1 MAIQLSGYLWL
12 RNTKLMSL
20 INSKNKK
27 ISNEDRSKLKKIV
40 DEIDS
45 LHEPLSDTYRNPK
58 PIIGKHILL
67 PKGVTKI
74 IERSS
79 NRKKSGQLF
88 TQIHSVLK
96 KYNFSESMFKDMYC
110 SFGRAFS
117 EIGLTPNKEI
127 KKAITYAEN
136 LKTKGYK
143 SGDGSFPVFWNEV
156 LKSK

>member
-27 ISNEDRSKLKKIV
+27 FSNEDRSKLKKIV
-40 DEIDS
+40 DKIDS
-45 LHEPLSDTYRNPK
+45 LHEPLSDTYHNPK

-67 PKGVTKI
+67 TKGVTKI

-79 NRKKSGQLF
+79 NREKSGRLF
-88 TQIHSVLK
+88 TQIHGVLK

-117 EIGLTPNKEI
+117 EIGLTPNREI
-127 KKAITYAEN
+127 KKAISYAKN
-136 LKTKGYK
+136 LKAKGYK
-143 SGDGSFPVFWNEV
+143 SGDGSFPVFWKNI
-156 LKSK
+156 LKSE